1 MFILVSVHKT
11 SAGDYKVPMPTNK
24 RFYDKVFISTCE
36 TCIDTTKSD
45 CDGIGCGSKLACMIR
60 DKSVKE
66 PYRDRLE
73 AAGTRCLMACTEGC
87 TLTIAQRG
95 KFKYLIGRLTDD
107 PDLLEQVLDFAMQY
121 DESEMGVTPNHEWPP
136 RLAQH
141 IIARIPPCEPRN
153 PEWSD
158 LGAHL

>member
-1 MFILVSVHKT
+1 MAFNEQNEE
-11 SAGDYKVPMPTNK
+11 KVRIN
-24 RFYDKVFISTCE
+24 TCE

-45 CDGIGCGSKLACMIR
+45 CDGLGCGAKLASMIR
-60 DKSVKE
+60 EQLAEE
-66 PYRDRLE
+66 PYRDCLE
-73 AAGTRCLMACTEGC
+73 VSKTRCLMACTEGC
-87 TLTIAQRG
+87 TLVIAQRG

-107 PDLLEQVLDFAMQY
+107 PELVEQVLDFAVQY
-121 DESEMGVTPNHEWPP
+121 GESEMGVTPNHEWPP

>member
-1 MFILVSVHKT
+1 MTLTKQKLE
-11 SAGDYKVPMPTNK
+11 KV
-24 RFYDKVFISTCE
+24 RISTCE

-45 CDGIGCGSKLACMIR
+45 CDGLGCGAKLSSMIREKLAE
-60 DKSVKE
+60 E

-73 AAGTRCLMACTEGC
+73 ASETRCLMACTEGC
-87 TLTIAQRG
+87 MLAIAQRG
-95 KFKYLIGRLTDD
+95 KFKYLVGRLNDD
-107 PDLLEQVLDFAMQY
+107 PDLVEQVLDFAVQY
-121 DESEMGVTPNHEWPP
+121 GESEMGVTPNHEWPP